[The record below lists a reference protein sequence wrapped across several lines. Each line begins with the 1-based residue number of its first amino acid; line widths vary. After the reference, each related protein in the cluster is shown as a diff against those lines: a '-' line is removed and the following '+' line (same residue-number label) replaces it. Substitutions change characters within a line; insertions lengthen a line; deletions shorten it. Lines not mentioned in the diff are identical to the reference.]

1 MREITDLHFQE
12 VLDAEKPTLVY
23 IWAPWCGPCK
33 MLSPVVESVDND
45 TDWLDVVKV
54 NADDHTEMIFRRY
67 DISSVPTLLLFKKGK
82 VVEYHVG
89 ALPKFKL
96 LGIIN
101 EHK

>member
-1 MREITDLHFQE
+1 MQEITDLTFQR
-12 VLDAEKPTLVY
+12 VLDSDKLTLVY
-23 IWAPWCGPCK
+23 IWASWCGPCK

-54 NADDHTEMIFRRY
+54 NADENPTICKRY
-67 DISSVPTLLLFKKGK
+67 DVASVPTLLLFKKGK
-82 VVEYHVG
+82 IVEYHVG

>member
-1 MREITDLHFQE
+1 MQDITDLTFQQ
-12 VLDAEKPTLVY
+12 VLDSDKPTLVY

-45 TDWLDVVKV
+45 TEWLDVVKV
-54 NADDHTEMIFRRY
+54 NADNNPTIMKRY
-67 DISSVPTLLLFKKGK
+67 DIASVPTLMLFKKGK
-82 VVEYHVG
+82 IVEYHVG

-96 LGIIN
+96 LGMIN